1 MLSKSCALMYNFK
14 DDFRTQQI
22 RRFLHHSGISTR
34 IVTAP
39 DFLQPLGALFEIPG
53 FDRNPVFNL
62 GGNFTEEMMV
72 LKDFTEQQL
81 DGFLQFIRT
90 SGLNRVELK
99 AVLTPYN
106 QHWNSLQLFQELT
119 REREAMRRQ

>member
-1 MLSKSCALMYNFK
+1 MYNFK